1 MADNFKEI
9 GLETLDKGLYLFEAK
24 APTKPE
30 SITFKVNNSYKVL
43 SFGKDNN
50 FPQELIRAINNSPT
64 ARACTKSHAKFM
76 AGDGFVFSKESPFAE
91 KLKLLFTN
99 DLLRRVAYD
108 YTYFEAISLKLRFDL
123 NGSLIGVF
131 HVDDSTVRLGE
142 INCDTGNIDY
152 AKLSTDWENVRKK
165 ENTPIDIDLY
175 DPIKIKQRISS
186 FVEKPDEF
194 KKWQGALL
202 YAKRYAPG
210 QPYYALPS
218 WSSALQW
225 VYVDGEIQK
234 FHANNIDNAFMPSV
248 LVYVPFELKG
258 TTADGRDKK
267 TAFKEDLK
275 KSASGADNGGEPFVI
290 TGPNKEAAPQITQFN
305 ANSNHELFIAL
316 SDIITKHTVRAFQ
329 IPQFLAGIETPGSLG
344 STNEILNS
352 WDLYQNTVVKDDQ
365 NFLTEVFNDLAKK
378 MPDYDGT
385 EITISNNLPIRY
397 ISDQVLQYL
406 DPATVIKYYGFDPN
420 VDLKAEFRTA
430 ALAEG
435 GTDAVV

>member
-1 MADNFKEI
+1 MADHLKEL
-9 GLETLDKGLYLFEAK
+9 GLESVGKGLYLFEAK

-30 SITFKVNNSYKVL
+30 SITFKINNAYKVL
-43 SFGKDNN
+43 SFGSSNN

-64 ARACTKSHAKFM
+64 ARACTKSHAKFL
-76 AGDGFVFSKESPFAE
+76 AGDGFVFSKETSFSAY
-91 KLKLLFTN
+91 LKTIFTN

-123 NGSLIGVF
+123 NAKVTGIY

-142 INCDTGNIDY
+142 INPENGNIEF
-152 AKLSTDWENVRKK
+152 AKLSTDWENVRKQ
-165 ENTPIDIDLY
+165 ENKPVDIELY

-186 FVEKPDEF
+186 FMEKPDEF
-194 KKWQGALL
+194 MKWEGALL

-210 QPYYALPS
+210 QPYYAIPS

-248 LVYVPFELKG
+248 LIYVPFELKG
-258 TTADGRDKK
+258 TTKDGRDKQQ
-267 TAFKEDLK
+267 AFREDFEE
-275 KSASGADNGGEPFVI
+275 AMTGAEKAGKAFI
-290 TGPNKEAAPQITQFN
+290 HYGPNKEAAPQVTQFN

-365 NFLTEVFNDLAKK
+365 NFLTEIFNDLAKQ
-378 MPDYDGT
+378 MPGYDDT
-385 EITISNNLPIRY
+385 EVTISNNLPIRY

-406 DPATVIKYYGFDPN
+406 DPAVVIKYYGFDPLT
-420 VDLKAEFRTA
+420 DLKKELR
-430 ALAEG
+430 G
-435 GTDAVV
+435 GIVNG

>member
-9 GLETLDKGLYLFEAK
+9 GLEKLDKGLYLFEAK
-24 APTKPE
+24 APVKPE
-30 SITFKVNNSYKVL
+30 SITFKVNTSYKVL

-76 AGDGFVFSKESPFAE
+76 AGDGFVFSKETPFSA
-91 KLKLLFTN
+91 KLKKIFTN

-123 NGSLIGVF
+123 NGSLITVF

-142 INCDTGNIDY
+142 INPDTGNIDF
-152 AKLSTDWENVRKK
+152 AKLSTDWENARKK
-165 ENTPIDIDLY
+165 ENAPIDIELY
-175 DPIKIKQRISS
+175 DPVKVKQRVTE
-186 FVEKPDEF
+186 FVNDPEGF
-194 KKWQGALL
+194 TKWQGALL

-210 QPYYALPS
+210 QPYYAMPS

-248 LVYVPFELKG
+248 LVFLPYEPKG

-267 TAFKEDLK
+267 DALKEDF
-275 KSASGADNGGEPFVI
+275 AEATTGENQGKPFFLY
-290 TGPNKEAAPQITQFN
+290 GSQRDAAPQITQFT

-329 IPQFLAGIETPGSLG
+329 IPPFLAGIETPGSLG

-365 NFLTEVFNDLAKK
+365 NFLTEVFNNLAKA

-385 EITISNNLPIRY
+385 EISISNNLPIRY
-397 ISDQVLQYL
+397 ISDQVLTYL
-406 DPATVIKYYGFDPN
+406 DPATVIKYYGFDPLQ
-420 VDLKAEFRTA
+420 DLKPEFRTTVPV
-430 ALAEG
+430 EG
-435 GTDAVV
+435 GTNG

>member
-1 MADNFKEI
+1 MAENLKEI
-9 GLETLDKGLYLFEAK
+9 GLESVGKGLYLFEAK

-30 SITFKVNNSYKVL
+30 SITFKINNAYKVL
-43 SFGKDNN
+43 SFGHANN

-64 ARACTKSHAKFM
+64 ARACTKSHAKFL
-76 AGDGFVFSKESPFAE
+76 AGDGFVFSQDTPFSSY
-91 KLKLLFTN
+91 LKTIFTN
-99 DLLRRVAYD
+99 DLLRRLAYD
-108 YTYFEAISLKLRFDL
+108 YTYFEAVSLKLRFDL
-123 NGSLIGVF
+123 NAKVTGI
-131 HVDDSTVRLGE
+131 HHIDDSTVRLGE
-142 INCDTGNIDY
+142 INPENGNIEF
-152 AKLSTDWENVRKK
+152 AKMSTDWENVRKK
-165 ENTPIDIDLY
+165 ENTPVDIELY

-186 FVEKPDEF
+186 FAEKPDEF
-194 KKWQGALL
+194 QKWEGALL

-210 QPYYALPS
+210 QPYYAIPS

-248 LVYVPFELKG
+248 LMFFPYEPKG
-258 TTADGRDKK
+258 TTPDGRDKK
-267 TAFKEDLK
+267 TALKEDFKE
-275 KSASGADNGGEPFVI
+275 ATSGADKGGEPFI
-290 TGPNKEAAPQITQFN
+290 IYGPNKEAAPQVTQFN

-365 NFLTEVFNDLAKK
+365 NFLTEIFNDLAKQ
-378 MPDYDGT
+378 MPNYDGT
-385 EITISNNLPIRY
+385 EVTISNNLPIRY

-406 DPATVIKYYGFDPN
+406 DPAVIIKYYGFDPLT
-420 VDLKAEFRTA
+420 DLKKGAVD
-430 ALAEG
+430 
-435 GTDAVV
+435 GTVL